1 MFIAAQYILY
11 HTSQD
16 TTRDQ
21 ETQHLTNLAHFF
33 KFWSAVDHISCQQ
46 GVNPRNYHPIDV
58 PPLISAMQRWDKIV
72 MQRRDQTQLAGKT
85 FFVANIA
92 SIAMIVIIAMVK
104 SYQGGGGLSLQI
116 WRGLQLNGDIGE
128 HLRGGHSGTGA
139 KSSLFVICHPT
150 QASLYLFLYVF
161 QSRKML
167 LQALVQK
174 ALLVTLL
181 DLIAGF
187 HQLSKS
193 IVHVH
198 SWRRRHHI
206 EVFFLDILLEGENEC
221 EIMCEI

>member
-1 MFIAAQYILY
+1 
-11 HTSQD
+11 
-16 TTRDQ
+16 
-21 ETQHLTNLAHFF
+21 
-33 KFWSAVDHISCQQ
+33 
-46 GVNPRNYHPIDV
+46 
-58 PPLISAMQRWDKIV
+58 

-92 SIAMIVIIAMVK
+92 SIAMIVIIAMAK
-104 SYQGGGGLSLQI
+104 SYQGGGGLSL
-116 WRGLQLNGDIGE
+116 RGLQLNGDIGE

-150 QASLYLFLYVF
+150 QASLYLFFFAF

-198 SWRRRHHI
+198 S
-206 EVFFLDILLEGENEC
+206 
-221 EIMCEI
+221 